1 MISPLVS
8 IIIPVYNA
16 EKHLENTIISALS
29 QTWPNKEII
38 IVDDGSKDGSL
49 VIAKKHKS
57 EQVRVFSQPNSGS
70 GATRNK
76 GLREAKGEYIQ
87 FLDADDLLSANKIEK
102 QMELLLQN
110 PGSTATCSTVHFFD
124 GDDPYASSPSAYDD
138 TFLYDSDNPAGFL
151 ANLYGG
157 NNYVGSMIQ
166 TNAWLSPASVIKK
179 AGWWSEFYSPD
190 DDGEFFCRVV
200 LASEGI
206 IYAKDCLNFY
216 RKYRSQNNLAAVKT
230 KTALRGKFKSF
241 LLKKD
246 YLLAAD
252 NSPLSKKAL
261 ANYSIKLAI
270 ESYPVDRGLSN
281 ETMHVIAELGGTEY
295 MPKMG
300 GSLLEFI
307 KKTFGWKLARTLQY
321 SYSKLNRR

>member
-16 EKHLENTIISALS
+16 DKHLENTIISALGQS
-29 QTWPNKEII
+29 WPNKEII
-38 IVDDGSKDGSL
+38 IVDDGSKDDSL
-49 VIAKKHKS
+49 AVAKKYEN
-57 EQVRVFSQPNSGS
+57 EQVKVFSQPNSGS

-102 QMELLLQN
+102 QMEMLLQH

-138 TFLYDSDNPAGFL
+138 TFLYDTNNTAEFL

-166 TNAWLSPASVIKK
+166 TNAWLSSAEVLKK

-206 IYAKDCLNFY
+206 VYAKDCLNFY

-230 KTALRGKFKSF
+230 KAALRGKFRSF
-241 LLKKD
+241 LLKKYAALD
-246 YLLAAD
+246 DIHWLL
-252 NSPLSKKAL
+252 NP
-261 ANYSIKLAI
+261 
-270 ESYPVDRGLSN
+270 
-281 ETMHVIAELGGTEY
+281 
-295 MPKMG
+295 
-300 GSLLEFI
+300 
-307 KKTFGWKLARTLQY
+307 
-321 SYSKLNRR
+321 